1 MIYDEATPF
10 RSEYNAGADI
20 VMSTSPLL
28 SIITPMYNAGS
39 MFDEFMQSLLAQT
52 LTLLEIIIVD
62 DGSTDGSGERADQ
75 YAQQHSYIRV
85 IHQENGGVS
94 HARNAGLAIARG
106 KYVTFPDADDTMQP
120 DMYQTLVTLA
130 EADNLDAAQCNAEW
144 FFKHSQRVKPLIPL
158 DRLRSFAGT
167 ERCRLAEYRTEN
179 PSLYACGLA
188 GHLSPGTD

>member
-106 KYVTFPDADDTMQP
+106 KYVTFLMRMTP
-120 DMYQTLVTLA
+120 
-130 EADNLDAAQCNAEW
+130 CNPICIRRW
-144 FFKHSQRVKPLIPL
+144 
-158 DRLRSFAGT
+158 
-167 ERCRLAEYRTEN
+167 
-179 PSLYACGLA
+179 
-188 GHLSPGTD
+188 